1 MRVYRSLE
9 EVAAVGSSV
18 ITVGSF
24 DGVHRAHQALLN
36 RVCSRSSEIGAQSLV
51 VTFEPHPRIV
61 LGKAQGLK
69 LLTTTE
75 EKIELIG
82 RYGIDNLLILPFT
95 KELSRMDY
103 SSFIRSLL
111 LDQLSMK
118 EMVVGFNHRLGSDAG
133 NYSSIEGMEELF
145 RVSMIERIEVNNHK
159 VSSTVIRTL
168 IDAGNFNEAVELMAH
183 PYLLHGEIVDNELI
197 ITDSYK
203 LIPNQGIYCGCCD
216 NQDIE
221 VEICDNRVKR
231 VDGGLFTS
239 HNIELKAQ
247 YDTK

>member
-1 MRVYRSLE
+1 MRVYRGLE

-24 DGVHRAHQALLN
+24 DGVHIAHQALLG
-36 RVCSRSSEIGAQSLV
+36 RVCSRSSEIGAESFV

-61 LGKAQGLK
+61 LGKAEGLK

-75 EKIELIG
+75 EKIELLG

-103 SSFIRSLL
+103 TSFIRSILIEK
-111 LDQLSMK
+111 LSMR

-133 NYSSIEGMEELF
+133 NYTSIEGMEELF
-145 RVSMIERIEVNNHK
+145 TVNMIDKVEINGSK

-168 IDAGNFNEAVELMAH
+168 IEAGDFNEAVELMAH

-203 LIPNQGIYCGCCD
+203 LLPNQGIYCGCCD
-216 NQDIE
+216 NEDIE
-221 VEICDNRVKR
+221 VEVCGNRVKR

-239 HNIELKAQ
+239 PNIELRELLKG
-247 YDTK
+247 